1 MSTEV
6 SWDNTKPI
14 VIALDNFLAKVEEM
28 YLNYMNRRFPNNKK
42 ETLTYTIGSRY
53 IKVVRGYSVW
63 CFIDKKNG
71 NVLFP
76 HSWKAP
82 ELKNPRGNLFSEQGG
97 LEAVTTGG
105 DYNIHPHIKYL
116 R

>member
-6 SWDNTKPI
+6 KWDNTKA
-14 VIALDNFLAKVEEM
+14 VETALESFLQKVEEM
-28 YLNYMNRRFPNNKK
+28 YLNYMNKRFPNNTK
-42 ETLTYTIGSRY
+42 EPLNHKIGSKY
-53 IKVVRGYSVW
+53 IKVTRGHSVW
-63 CFIDKKNG
+63 CFIDRTNG

-97 LEAVTTGG
+97 LEAVTTGHG
-105 DYNIHPHIKYL
+105 YEIHPHIKYL